1 MFMFVFNIYI
11 YIYIYKRWVGKKNK
25 FSNLKKKKK
34 YKQAPNR

>member
-11 YIYIYKRWVGKKNK
+11 YIYIYIKGGLERRINFLIKKN
-25 FSNLKKKKK
+25 K